1 MLKILIKKYNDKCDS
16 RPVVNLDICFDGRPF
31 NTEFTLKDRRE
42 YIYSILLE
50 EPLINPKCFL
60 VFRYS
65 CHRGIFLGN
74 TACLAKEN
82 NDEDKD
88 T

>member
-1 MLKILIKKYNDKCDS
+1 MNYLSDLKRGKYQEPLNKVLQILASVKIT
-16 RPVVNLDICFDGRPF
+16 R
-31 NTEFTLKDRRE
+31 
-42 YIYSILLE
+42 

-60 VFRYS
+60 GFRYS
-65 CHRGIFLGN
+65 CYRGIFLSN